1 MYLLLLAGDFVY
13 LRCAVGYKRRR
24 IQHFPS
30 LGGQLGV
37 DKVHRKL
44 KRRKESRLLFE
55 QQHMQISAVFRGSF

>member
-1 MYLLLLAGDFVY
+1 VGD
-13 LRCAVGYKRRR
+13 KRRR